1 MRLSRGDVI
10 LRRGEFALAWDTQM
24 ARSMRIFPIADAA
37 EGFVDHDVVVPAWQE
52 FAYISRI
59 ANAVIRITAA
69 RIEPPHDWVKIPDL
83 ALDFAEMTSIRFAMV
98 KMLADKGPLLHW
110 PTFGGM
116 DLTCSAPILA
126 S

>member
-1 MRLSRGDVI
+1 MRFAKGDVI
-10 LRRGEFALAWDTQM
+10 LRRGEFALAWDTHFR
-24 ARSMRIFPIADAA
+24 RSMRIFPISDAT
-37 EGFVDHDVVVPAWQE
+37 EGYIDHDVVVPGWQE
-52 FAYISRI
+52 FAYVARI
-59 ANAVIRITAA
+59 PNVVIRITAS

-83 ALDFAEMTSIRFAMV
+83 AMDYAELMAIHFALI
-98 KMLADKGPLLHW
+98 KMQRDKGALLRW